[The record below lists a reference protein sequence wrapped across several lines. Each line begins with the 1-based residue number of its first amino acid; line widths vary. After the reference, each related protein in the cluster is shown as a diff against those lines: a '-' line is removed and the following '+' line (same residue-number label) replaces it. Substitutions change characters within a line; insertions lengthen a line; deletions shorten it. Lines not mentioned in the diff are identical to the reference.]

1 MLRIPRKSWG
11 GQSCPQP
18 PFRRLFRATERT
30 SVLGKAGRKPAESQG
45 WLPPIGCRR
54 SVARKLSGIGLPTR
68 PASGARQFA
77 PTRNVSAAGGVPASD
92 HLSHIESRSLS
103 QAPPSVL
110 HSPPAADSRQPCRC
124 ARLTRRL
131 PRLPFST
138 PRLPPIRASH
148 AAVPGLP
155 AAFPAS
161 VLHSPPAA
169 DSRPA
174 CPLC

>member
-124 ARLTRRL
+124 ARLTRRP
-131 PRLPFST
+131 PRFRS
-138 PRLPPIRASH
+138 S
-148 AAVPGLP
+148 LP
-155 AAFPAS
+155 ACRRFAPGMPA
-161 VLHSPPAA
+161 VLGLRIGRNPGGTDGAA
-169 DSRPA
+169 HTRVARPF
-174 CPLC
+174 